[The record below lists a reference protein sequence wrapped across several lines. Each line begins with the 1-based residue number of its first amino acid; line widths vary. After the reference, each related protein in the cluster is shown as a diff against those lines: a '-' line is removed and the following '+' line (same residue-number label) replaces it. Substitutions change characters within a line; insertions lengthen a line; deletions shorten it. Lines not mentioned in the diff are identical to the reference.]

1 MASTEIKGSY
11 TATGEVNFETT
22 LTATTL
28 IQLAV
33 TAGVLLIFSLF
44 KYLLPMVFCPFYMRR
59 QRKFSIWFLDVFC
72 QPISQYAR
80 CGNVAAI
87 FVLYQTMVIS
97 LFGIMSLFGLT
108 ILIPVYVVGV
118 DQDFNTDY
126 RTGWS
131 KMSLTHV
138 EAGSYAVL
146 VPTVVATIYT
156 FIMMEFYD
164 QFHIVYIYFRQRAL
178 RRSAPQNFVVM
189 LDQLPSDIRTYGDL
203 AKSLEGVFQQ
213 GVIRY
218 IIPVPEHSL
227 SLTFKY
233 KKLLKLILNQHKA
246 DRLVNYYATELEA
259 YMNKVGLHGLTLAE
273 IDDPTI
279 KQRVQ
284 KMQNKISKSQ
294 MALIPFKTKSRQL
307 KLEILAYAHEM
318 NIDLSHLIG
327 IKHLPPPMPA
337 NVTSFNKL
345 TTCTR
350 MTAEDVIAERDNF
363 DLELNLPN
371 VQTMSR
377 VSSSLAAFQGLNKAI
392 LTKDEE
398 SQDKSIPESS
408 DRSVSQSNNIHTSV
422 PISTMHISN
431 PSSTLISPKVSHDLR
446 VNNFIGPLIGMGSF
460 DGIPSAP
467 RLVSASRQAT
477 GPFHLSTAY
486 SAQERSFR
494 EVESASVGTTMRPGS
509 SSGRTDYA
517 LSTQRPISAEE
528 RYQEQQATL
537 GEVSTRSLRPVL
549 TKYLLGIPKSVAE
562 VIRTTFPDH
571 GLGKIDAATIRSKT
585 RQQQRAHIDTPI
597 GRTAFVVFNSQIEAT
612 LCSNSLLYM
621 NATEP
626 KVGSAPEYNQII
638 WGNTAYSKRFRLVMR
653 SIFLVLLL
661 SLFIGYFVPQTYIL
675 NLVANNSEQ
684 WFNSFYIRMC
694 KPGKGRYKCAQTVSL
709 TKGTVS
715 DVGGV
720 VCYICYKTA
729 SMSITLLPVIVQVIF
744 MALLPLVIKY
754 LSMLAFCTSNTEKA
768 NLEYRINFLF
778 LIFIVGIIQIMLT
791 STFNE
796 YGTIDFEQLTGLT
809 LNGLVANIGRN
820 FPAQIFTF
828 INYLITKYFLFS
840 VLTLLRIPDLLLGL
854 LKLMI
859 TKDPIA
865 KRRIAYYTGFPYLK
879 QLAYGSHMTVIGFM
893 YSIVAPIST
902 VFVFIIYTVFSI
914 VNRFNILYVY
924 RPLSDSEM
932 SAATDIIKYVSGD
945 TYLGFLLM
953 MIATIAFLIVLNE
966 TITLVCAYFLAAIMI
981 IAIIRKVY
989 VDSKFKRA
997 MMSMHLSDWG
1007 AKTMCKINPYREKC
1021 KPIEADDG
1029 IVTYGEEKHLN
1040 DLLGANVAGQWDG
1053 YKADITNMEVVDQT
1067 RQKLSKIF
1075 TERMRIKPNI
1085 NMNHLQKNELTTAPL
1100 NLAEPPVSYMRR
1112 TSIIFEDF
1120 QCEIA
1125 NELSIKNHE
1134 LTDDEVRAIAA
1145 MYTHPAFALSYIYGP
1160 NRPDEDIR

>member
-22 LTATTL
+22 LTATIL
-28 IQLAV
+28 IQLTV
-33 TAGVLLIFSLF
+33 TAGVLLIFSLL
-44 KYLLPMVFCPFYMRR
+44 KYLLPVVFCPFYMRR
-59 QRKFSIWFLDVFC
+59 QRKFTIWFLDVFF
-72 QPISQYAR
+72 QPISRYAK

-87 FVLYQTMVIS
+87 FVLYQTMMMS

-108 ILIPVYVVGV
+108 VLIPVYVVGV

-131 KMSLTHV
+131 KMSLTHI
-138 EAGSYAVL
+138 EAGSFAII
-146 VPTVVATIYT
+146 VPTAVATIYT

-164 QFHIVYIYFRQRAL
+164 QFHVVYIYFRQRAL

-189 LDQLPSDIRTYGDL
+189 LDQIPTNIRTRGDL

-213 GVIRY
+213 GVLRY

-233 KKLLKLILNQHKA
+233 NKLRRLIQTQHKI
-246 DRLVNYYATELEA
+246 DRLITYYITELEA
-259 YMNKVGLHGLTLAE
+259 YMNKSGLYGVTLAE
-273 IDDPTI
+273 IVDQDVR
-279 KQRVQ
+279 KRVQ
-284 KMQNKISKSQ
+284 KMQNRISKSQ
-294 MALIPFKTKSRQL
+294 MALIPLRTKSRRL

-350 MTAEDVIAERDNF
+350 MTADDIIAEQRNF
-363 DLELNLPN
+363 DIEISLPN
-371 VQTMSR
+371 VQP
-377 VSSSLAAFQGLNKAI
+377 I
-392 LTKDEE
+392 LYTGTNPITSYISDRSIQNKDEE
-398 SQDKSIPESS
+398 SQDRSMHELSDKSILQPSS
-408 DRSVSQSNNIHTSV
+408 IHNSRHASTVHLPSHLTNLASPRSSNNNR
-422 PISTMHISN
+422 ISS
-431 PSSTLISPKVSHDLR
+431 
-446 VNNFIGPLIGMGSF
+446 FIGPLLGIGSLDNIHSVTRLSSANKQGMAQSYFNTGHGTQDVSF
-460 DGIPSAP
+460 HD
-467 RLVSASRQAT
+467 
-477 GPFHLSTAY
+477 
-486 SAQERSFR
+486 
-494 EVESASVGTTMRPGS
+494 VESTSTGISMRPA
-509 SSGRTDYA
+509 SSGSKTDYVI
-517 LSTQRPISAEE
+517 STQRPISADEQY
-528 RYQEQQATL
+528 RKQQATL

-549 TKYLLGIPKSVAE
+549 TKYLLDIPKSVAE

-571 GLGKIDAATIRSKT
+571 GLGRIDAATIKSRT

-597 GRTAFVVFNSQIEAT
+597 GRTAFLVFNSQIEAT
-612 LCSNSLLYM
+612 LCANSLLYM

-626 KVGSAPEYNQII
+626 RVGSAPEYNQII
-638 WGNTAYSKRFRLVMR
+638 WGNTAYPKRFKMIMR
-653 SIFLVLLL
+653 SVFMVLLL
-661 SLFIGYFVPQTYIL
+661 SLFVGYFVPQTYIL

-684 WFNSFYIRMC
+684 WFNSFYVQMC
-694 KPGKGRYKCAQTVSL
+694 RPGKGPHNCTKTVSL
-709 TKGTVS
+709 TKGSVN
-715 DVGGV
+715 DVGGI

-754 LSMLAFCTSNTEKA
+754 LSILAFCTSNTEKA

-796 YGTIDFEQLTGLT
+796 QGTIDFEQLTSLT

-854 LKLMI
+854 VKLI
-859 TKDPIA
+859 IIKDPIA
-865 KRRIAYYTGFPYLK
+865 KRRITYYTGFPYLK
-879 QLAYGSHMTVIGFM
+879 QLAYGSHMVVIGFM
-893 YSIVAPIST
+893 FAIVAPVSS

-932 SAATDIIKYVSGD
+932 SAATDIIKHVSGD
-945 TYLGFLLM
+945 TYLGFVLM
-953 MIATIAFLIVLNE
+953 MIATIAFFIVLNE
-966 TITLVCAYFLAAIMI
+966 PITLVCAYFLISIMI
-981 IAIIRKVY
+981 IAIMRKIY

-1007 AKTMCKINPYREKC
+1007 AKTMCKINPYREKRE
-1021 KPIEADDG
+1021 PIEADDG
-1029 IVTYGEEKHLN
+1029 IVTYGEEKRID
-1040 DLLGANVAGQWDG
+1040 DLLGTNAANQWDG
-1053 YKADITNMEVVDQT
+1053 YKSDIINMEVVDQT
-1067 RQKLSKIF
+1067 RKKLSRIF
-1075 TERMRIKPNI
+1075 TERMRVKPNI
-1085 NMNHLQKNELTTAPL
+1085 NMNHLQKNETTNAPL

-1125 NELSIKNHE
+1125 NDLSIENHE

-1145 MYTHPAFALSYIYGP
+1145 MYTHPALALSYIYGP
-1160 NRPDEDIR
+1160 NRSDEDIR

>member
-138 EAGSYAVL
+138 EAGSYAIL

-156 FIMMEFYD
+156 FMMMEFYD

-189 LDQLPSDIRTYGDL
+189 LDQLPSGIRTYGDL

-233 KKLLKLILNQHKA
+233 KKLLKLILNQHKT
-246 DRLVNYYATELEA
+246 DRLVNYYVTELEA
-259 YMNKVGLHGLTLAE
+259 YMNKIGLHGLTLAE
-273 IDDPTI
+273 IDDPTV

-363 DLELNLPN
+363 DIELNLPSI
-371 VQTMSR
+371 QTLSR
-377 VSSSLAAFQGLNKAI
+377 VGSNLTAFQGPSRTM
-392 LTKDEE
+392 LTRDEE
-398 SQDKSIPESS
+398 SQDRSIPESS
-408 DRSVSQSNNIHTSV
+408 DRSVSQFNNIYASLPT
-422 PISTMHISN
+422 STMQISN
-431 PSSTLISPKVSHDLR
+431 PSNVLISPKISHDLR
-446 VNNFIGPLIGMGSF
+446 VNNLIGPLIGMGSV

-467 RLVSASRQAT
+467 RVVSAGRQAT
-477 GPFHLSTAY
+477 EPFHLSTIY
-486 SAQERSFR
+486 SAQEGSFR
-494 EVESASVGTTMRPGS
+494 EAESVSAGATMKPAS
-509 SSGRTDYA
+509 SSSRTEHA

-528 RYQEQQATL
+528 RYREQQATL

-571 GLGKIDAATIRSKT
+571 GLGKIDAATIKSKT
-585 RQQQRAHIDTPI
+585 RQQHRAHIDTPI

-694 KPGKGRYKCAQTVSL
+694 KPGQGRYKCAQTVSL

-966 TITLVCAYFLAAIMI
+966 TITLVCAYFLATIMI

-1007 AKTMCKINPYREKC
+1007 AKTMCKINPYREKRN
-1021 KPIEADDG
+1021 PIEADDG

-1040 DLLGANVAGQWDG
+1040 DLLGANGADQWDR
-1053 YKADITNMEVVDQT
+1053 YKADITSMEVVDQT

-1085 NMNHLQKNELTTAPL
+1085 NMNHLQKNELTAAPL

-1145 MYTHPAFALSYIYGP
+1145 MYTHPAFALSYVYGP

>member
-1 MASTEIKGSY
+1 MTNTDIKGSY

-22 LTATTL
+22 LTATIL
-28 IQLAV
+28 IQLTV
-33 TAGVLLIFSLF
+33 TIGVLFIFSLL
-44 KYLLPMVFCPFYMRR
+44 KHVLPMVFCPFYMRR
-59 QRKFSIWFLDVFC
+59 RKKSAIWFLDVFF
-72 QPISQYAR
+72 QPVSRYAK

-87 FVLYQTMVIS
+87 FILYQTMMIS

-108 ILIPVYVVGV
+108 VLIPVYVVGV

-131 KMSLTHV
+131 KMSLTHI
-138 EAGSYAVL
+138 EAGSFAII
-146 VPTVVATIYT
+146 VPTAVATIYT

-164 QFHIVYIYFRQRAL
+164 QFHVVYIYFRQRAL

-189 LDQLPSDIRTYGDL
+189 LDQLPFDIRTYGDL
-203 AKSLEGVFQQ
+203 AKSLEHVFQQ
-213 GVIRY
+213 GVLRY

-233 KKLLKLILNQHKA
+233 NKLIRIIQIQHKT
-246 DRLVNYYATELEA
+246 DRLVNYYTTELEA
-259 YMNKVGLHGLTLAE
+259 YMNKVGLYGATLAD
-273 IDDPTI
+273 ISDTDVRKHI
-279 KQRVQ
+279 Q
-284 KMQNKISKSQ
+284 KMQSRITRSQ
-294 MALIPFKTKSRQL
+294 MALIPLRTKSRRL

-350 MTAEDVIAERDNF
+350 MTAEDIIAEQENF
-363 DLELNLPN
+363 DTEMSLPN
-371 VQTMSR
+371 VRSVPHLGINTTAMY
-377 VSSSLAAFQGLNKAI
+377 VSEKNSLSKDDEFQEKSMY
-392 LTKDEE
+392 EP
-398 SQDKSIPESS
+398 SDKSTLQPSNA
-408 DRSVSQSNNIHTSV
+408 RNSVYN
-422 PISTMHISN
+422 STTHL
-431 PSSTLISPKVSHDLR
+431 PSYLINLASPKSSGDQR
-446 VNNFIGPLIGMGSF
+446 INSFIGPLLGIGSF
-460 DGIPSAP
+460 DSIQGTT
-467 RLVSASRQAT
+467 RLVSANKQGKAHSYFNT
-477 GPFHLSTAY
+477 GHGIQDISFHDTESTSTGNTA
-486 SAQERSFR
+486 RP
-494 EVESASVGTTMRPGS
+494 ASSYGK
-509 SSGRTDYA
+509 TDYVI
-517 LSTQRPISAEE
+517 STQRPINADEQY
-528 RYQEQQATL
+528 RKQQATL

-562 VIRTTFPDH
+562 VIRTTFPGH
-571 GLGKIDAATIRSKT
+571 GLGRIDAATIRSRT

-597 GRTAFVVFNSQIEAT
+597 GRTAFLVFNSQIEAT
-612 LCSNSLLYM
+612 LCANSLLYM

-626 KVGSAPEYNQII
+626 RVGSAPEYNQII
-638 WGNTAYSKRFRLVMR
+638 WGNTGYSKNFKLLMR
-653 SIFLVLLL
+653 SIFLILLL
-661 SLFIGYFVPQTYIL
+661 SLFVGYFVPQTYIL

-684 WFNSFYIRMC
+684 WFNSFYVQMC
-694 KPGKGRYKCAQTVSL
+694 RPGEGPHKCTKTVSL

-715 DVGGV
+715 DVGGI

-796 YGTIDFEQLTGLT
+796 QGIIDFEQLTDLT

-854 LKLMI
+854 IKLI
-859 TKDPIA
+859 VIKDPIA

-879 QLAYGSHMTVIGFM
+879 QLAYGSHMVVIGFM
-893 YSIVAPIST
+893 FAIVAPVSS

-945 TYLGFLLM
+945 TYLGFVLM
-953 MIATIAFLIVLNE
+953 MIATIAFFIVLNE
-966 TITLVCAYFLAAIMI
+966 PITLVCAYFLIAIMI
-981 IAIIRKVY
+981 IAIMRKVY

-1007 AKTMCKINPYREKC
+1007 TKTMCKINPYRVKRE
-1021 KPIEADDG
+1021 PIEADDG
-1029 IVTYGEEKHLN
+1029 IVTYGEEKRIEN
-1040 DLLGANVAGQWDG
+1040 LLDTNVANHLDG
-1053 YKADITNMEVVDQT
+1053 YKSDIANMEVVDQT
-1067 RQKLSKIF
+1067 RQRLARIF
-1075 TERMRIKPNI
+1075 VERMRVRPNI
-1085 NMNHLQKNELTTAPL
+1085 NMNHLQRNEITDASL

-1112 TSIIFEDF
+1112 TSVIYEDF

-1125 NELSIKNHE
+1125 NDLSIENHE

-1145 MYTHPAFALSYIYGP
+1145 MYTHPALALSYVYGP
-1160 NRPDEDIR
+1160 NRSDEDIR

>member
-1 MASTEIKGSY
+1 MASTDIKGSY

-33 TAGVLLIFSLF
+33 TAGVLLIFSLL

-59 QRKFSIWFLDVFC
+59 QRKFTIWFLDVFF
-72 QPISQYAR
+72 QPISRYAK

-108 ILIPVYVVGV
+108 VLIPVYLVGV

-131 KMSLTHV
+131 KMSLTHI
-138 EAGSYAVL
+138 EAGSYAIL
-146 VPTVVATIYT
+146 VPTAVATIYT

-164 QFHIVYIYFRQRAL
+164 QFHVVYIYFRQRAL

-189 LDQLPSDIRTYGDL
+189 LDQLPLDIRTYGDL

-233 KKLLKLILNQHKA
+233 NKLVKLIRNQHKA
-246 DRLVNYYATELEA
+246 DRLVNYYVTELEA
-259 YMNKVGLHGLTLAE
+259 YMNKVGLHGATLAE
-273 IDDPTI
+273 ITDPVV
-279 KQRVQ
+279 KRCVQ

-294 MALIPFKTKSRQL
+294 MALIPLRTKSRQL

-327 IKHLPPPMPA
+327 IRHLPPPMPA

-350 MTAEDVIAERDNF
+350 MTAEDVIAEHDDF
-363 DLELNLPN
+363 SIEMNLPN
-371 VQTMSR
+371 AQSISR
-377 VSSSLAAFQGLNKAI
+377 VASNLTVSQASDKTSLAR
-392 LTKDEE
+392 DDE
-398 SQDKSIPESS
+398 SQEKSLPEFS
-408 DRSVSQSNNIHTSV
+408 DRPLLQSNSAS
-422 PISTMHISN
+422 ISAH
-431 PSSTLISPKVSHDLR
+431 PSTAQLSSHLNNLTSPKSFLDLR
-446 VNNFIGPLIGMGSF
+446 VNSLIGPLLGMGSF
-460 DGIPSAP
+460 DSNQKPVKLPSANKQG
-467 RLVSASRQAT
+467 R
-477 GPFHLSTAY
+477 GPSYLSTVHG
-486 SAQERSFR
+486 AQETSFR
-494 EVESASVGTTMRPGS
+494 DSENASTGNTIRPGS

-549 TKYLLGIPKSVAE
+549 TKYLFGIPKSVAE

-571 GLGKIDAATIRSKT
+571 GLGKIDAATIKSRT

-638 WGNTAYSKRFRLVMR
+638 WGNTAYSKKFKLVMR
-653 SIFLVLLL
+653 LIFLVLIL
-661 SLFIGYFVPQTYIL
+661 SLFVGYFVPQTYIL

-694 KPGKGRYKCAQTVSL
+694 KPGQGRYKCAQTVSL

-796 YGTIDFEQLTGLT
+796 YGTIDFEQLTDLT

-828 INYLITKYFLFS
+828 LNYLITKYFLFS
-840 VLTLLRIPDLLLGL
+840 VLTLLRIPDLLLAL
-854 LKLMI
+854 AKLI
-859 TKDPIA
+859 IVKDPIA

-924 RPLSDSEM
+924 KPLSDSEM
-932 SAATDIIKYVSGD
+932 SAATDIIKHVSGD
-945 TYLGFLLM
+945 TYLGFVLM
-953 MIATIAFLIVLNE
+953 MIATIAFFIVLNE
-966 TITLVCAYFLAAIMI
+966 TVTLVCAYYLVTIMI
-981 IAIIRKVY
+981 IAIMRKVY

-1007 AKTMCKINPYREKC
+1007 AKNMCKINPYREKRE
-1021 KPIEADDG
+1021 PIEADDG
-1029 IVTYGEEKHLN
+1029 IVTYGEEKHL
-1040 DLLGANVAGQWDG
+1040 DGLLSTNVANQWDS
-1053 YKADITNMEVVDQT
+1053 YKTDITNMEVVEQT
-1067 RQKLSKIF
+1067 QQKLSRIF
-1075 TERMRIKPNI
+1075 TDRMRVKPNI
-1085 NMNHLQKNELTTAPL
+1085 NMNHLQKNELTIAPL